1 MVIYGFSLY
10 EVVHLG
16 KIKMKLCFISYR
28 MSAILNTY
36 IQDVAKRDQHVY
48 IFTVSLRPVPVLG
61 PGTTTYPG
69 GDGEG
74 LRQILSSLRHR
85 SSSLAAR
92 GREPREGRSHVEAA
106 PALHKGL
113 HS

>member
-1 MVIYGFSLY
+1 MKCEII
-10 EVVHLG
+10 VHLG
-16 KIKMKLCFISYR
+16 NIKMKLCFLSYR
-28 MSAILNTY
+28 MSDILNTY
-36 IQDVAKRDQHVY
+36 TPDVAKRDQHVF
-48 IFTVSLRPVPVLG
+48 IFTVSLCPVPVLCT
-61 PGTTTYPG
+61 GTATNPG

-92 GREPREGRSHVEAA
+92 GRESREGRSHVEAA

-113 HS
+113 YS